1 VILFS
6 ILAGLENKPS
16 EQDHPAMP
24 VARPL
29 RSDRKLTLAI
39 RSAMLSVALCT
50 LSPGIWAAP
59 GTPLDSV
66 ASQSYNIQPGPLG
79 ATLSAFAVQAGIALS
94 FEPSLTQGLNSPG
107 LSGQFTPREAFNRLL
122 AGSGLDLVPRDDG
135 SFTLQK
141 SVGDGELAL
150 AQTTINAAEVRPGD
164 LPVAYSGGQVARG
177 GRAGLLGNKDLM
189 DTPFSVSNYTSTLMK
204 DQQAVTAAD
213 VLERDSSVRSTGQTG
228 GIVDSFFI
236 RGFPVGEGNLGEL
249 AFDGVYGVAP
259 NYRVFTEYAERIEV
273 IKGPAALLYG
283 MSPNSGV
290 GGVINIVPKRSLEQD
305 LTRVTASYAMDTQ
318 AGGHVDISR
327 RFGEERRFGV
337 RVNGS
342 LQGGDTA
349 IDKQS
354 RDVGIG
360 AISLDY
366 LGDRF
371 RTSLDLI
378 SQEEQWDAPSRPFNI
393 ASGVEVPSA
402 ANGRSNVTQEWAWSK
417 TRDKSA
423 LLSGEYDVN
432 DNLTVFGH
440 AGGGK
445 SDVARLSDQTP
456 TILNSAG
463 DTRSTPGYYK
473 FEVER
478 YTVDAGARA
487 RFETGPVSH
496 SATLQASRY
505 RDELR
510 RGINSG
516 APLFSNIYHPVERDK
531 PSIASPDV
539 SKISDTELSGM
550 ALADTLSILDE
561 RVQVT
566 LGLRKQRV
574 ESHNYN
580 SVTGARTSPSYDE
593 SETTPLFGA
602 VIKPWE
608 HVSFYYNYIEGL
620 SKGDTAPANASN
632 SGEVFKPYISRQ
644 QEVGVKV
651 DYGTFTSTLA
661 LFQIKKPAGELT
673 NGTPGSVYS
682 VQGEQRNRGIEL
694 NMFGE
699 LREGTRLLGGVTL
712 LDGELTKSGTAA
724 NRGNKPVGVPEVQAN
739 LWAEWDTPWV
749 QGMTLTSGAIY
760 TGSQYVNQAN
770 TQELDPWTRFDAG
783 ARYSTVLDGRPTTFR
798 ATVQNVFDREYWSG
812 VASYGAFSQGAPR
825 TLLLSATVDF

>member
-1 VILFS
+1 
-6 ILAGLENKPS
+6 
-16 EQDHPAMP
+16 MP

-29 RSDRKLTLAI
+29 RSDRKLNLAI
-39 RSAMLSVALCT
+39 RSAMLSVALST
-50 LSPGIWAAP
+50 LSPVCWAAT
-59 GTPLDSV
+59 GAALDSV
-66 ASQSYNIQPGPLG
+66 GSQSYNIQPGPLG
-79 ATLSAFAVQAGIALS
+79 PTLSAFAVQAGVALS
-94 FEPSLTQGLNSPG
+94 FEPALTQGLNSPG
-107 LSGQFTPREAFNRLL
+107 LSGQFTAREAFNRLL
-122 AGSGLDLVPRDDG
+122 AGSGLDLVLRDDG
-135 SFTLQK
+135 SYTLERAIAGGGLTL
-141 SVGDGELAL
+141 SE
-150 AQTTINAAEVRPGD
+150 TTISAAQSRPGD
-164 LPVAYSGGQVARG
+164 LPPAYSGDQVARG
-177 GRAGLLGNKDLM
+177 GRVGLLGNKDLM

-290 GGVINIVPKRSLEQD
+290 GGVINIVPKRSLDED

-318 AGGHVDISR
+318 AGSHVDISR

-360 AISLDY
+360 SIALDY
-366 LGDRF
+366 QGDRF
-371 RTSLDLI
+371 RSSLDLI
-378 SQEEQWDAPSRPFNI
+378 SQEEKWDAPSRPFQI
-393 ASGVEVPSA
+393 VRGIDVPSA
-402 ANGRSNVTQEWAWSK
+402 ANGRNNVTQEWSWSE

-423 LLSGEYDVN
+423 LLSGEYDLS
-432 DNLTVFGH
+432 DSLTVFAH

-456 TILNSAG
+456 TIQNSAG
-463 DTRSTPGYYK
+463 DSRSTPGYYK
-473 FEVER
+473 FEVQR

-487 RFETGPVSH
+487 RFDTGAVSH
-496 SATLQASRY
+496 SSSLQVSRY

-516 APLFSNIYHPVERDK
+516 SPVLSNIYHPVERDK

-539 SKISDTELSGM
+539 LKISETELSGV

-566 LGLRKQRV
+566 LGLRQQNI
-574 ESHNYN
+574 ESKNYN
-580 SVTGARTSPSYDE
+580 ANGVVTTAYDE

-602 VIKPWE
+602 VFKPWE

-632 SGEVFKPYISRQ
+632 SGEIFKPYISRQ

-661 LFQIKKPAGELT
+661 LFQVKKPAGELT
-673 NGTPGSVYS
+673 NNAANSVFS

-739 LWAEWDTPWV
+739 LWAEWDTPWIR
-749 QGMTLTSGAIY
+749 GMTLTGGAIY
-760 TGSQYVNQAN
+760 TGSQYIDQAN

-783 ARYSTVLDGRPTTFR
+783 ARYSTVLDGRPTTLR

-812 VASYGAFSQGAPR
+812 VASYGAFSQGSPR